1 MNKRVAAALVVF
13 GLAVSG
19 IFLLQ
24 SGEQQTPRDE
34 LSAYED
40 QLDEL
45 ESFLDFLESWENIDL
60 SDIEGLQ

>member
-1 MNKRVAAALVVF
+1 MKRVAAALVVLC
-13 GLAVSG
+13 LAVSG

-24 SGEQQTPRDE
+24 LGEQQTPQDE

-60 SDIEGLQ
+60 SEIEGLQ